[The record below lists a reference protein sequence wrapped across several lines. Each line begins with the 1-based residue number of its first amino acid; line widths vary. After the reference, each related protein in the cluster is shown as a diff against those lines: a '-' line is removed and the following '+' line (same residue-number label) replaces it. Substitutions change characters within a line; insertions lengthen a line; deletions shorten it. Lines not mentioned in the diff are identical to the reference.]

1 MLGWDFIGNYSGRY
15 FVARLTEKYFSG
27 PALGV
32 VAGSKLPSYCIMS
45 KTASVARKIEK
56 LGEGMKIHISEEA
69 KKLLDNVGGFR
80 CDYRGTL
87 ELGVLIWQLFVE
99 FDQKYFVV
107 WREDGHILVDWT

>member
-1 MLGWDFIGNYSGRY
+1 
-15 FVARLTEKYFSG
+15 
-27 PALGV
+27 
-32 VAGSKLPSYCIMS
+32 MS

-87 ELGVLIWQLFVE
+87 ELGVLIPQLFVE

-107 WREDGHILVDWT
+107 WREDGHILADWT

>member
-1 MLGWDFIGNYSGRY
+1 
-15 FVARLTEKYFSG
+15 
-27 PALGV
+27 
-32 VAGSKLPSYCIMS
+32 MS

-87 ELGVLIWQLFVE
+87 ELGVLI
-99 FDQKYFVV
+99 
-107 WREDGHILVDWT
+107 